1 MFLVETR
8 VRAAMT
14 FRVALDT
21 EHMEV
26 HMWYHIFQYE
36 RNTVGAGTEL
46 ADLDVEFRPIM
57 VVKHLSHSGADIQQ
71 FIKWVLRS

>member
-21 EHMEV
+21 EHVEV
-26 HMWYHIFQYE
+26 VSHVSIYE
-36 RNTVGAGTEL
+36 EHGWGW
-46 ADLDVEFRPIM
+46 D
-57 VVKHLSHSGADIQQ
+57 
-71 FIKWVLRS
+71 